1 MANLNF
7 NLDSVNGN
15 SKVVQ
20 LVELGN
26 GVVQITMKDEENKN
40 GFSRELVTGLFQCF
54 QAVRENKNYKVV
66 ILTGISNYFSIGAT
80 QEHLISTSKG
90 ESSSTTETSLALLT
104 LPLNCPIPVIA
115 AMEGHALGG
124 GLVLGLYADLI
135 VLGQE
140 SFYSN
145 SILKYDFI
153 PGAGAAAIF
162 VLLQKLGVQLGQEM
176 MYTARN
182 YSAKELLNRGIPFPV
197 LPRSEVLEFAKKT
210 ANKIAEKPR
219 LSLITLK
226 EYLTSK
232 IRKEFPELIQK
243 GRELHERTLHQ
254 HIKIR
259 DESNFVLENTQESF
273 LIHHTR
279 LSEEENILSQLQSGN
294 ISLENAEK
302 LLVGTTKATDKKM
315 DRKYTNEELLSLV
328 SAGKISLETAEN
340 LLLEVVESETN
351 TEAETNTEQLLNQL
365 QSGEISLENAESILL
380 DLNNEKLSDKAA
392 IQQRQ
397 VNNYENQ
404 LLMNPNDSEEL
415 LSLVSAGEISLESA
429 ENLLLE
435 VVEPRNQ
442 TEQLLNQLQSG
453 KISLE
458 NAESILLGLEVNDG
472 HNPAQND
479 IASTDIAIIG
489 VSCRYPGANNWKEF
503 WENLKNGVDS
513 VTEPPPGRW
522 EEKSWYHPDPEHPG
536 TSYSKCAGFLDE
548 IDKFDPLF
556 FKISPEEARFVEPQQ
571 RIFLEEAYHAI
582 EDAGYATDSLRGKQ
596 CGVFVGASTGDYIN
610 LLSNSGLDTH
620 RFVLTG
626 NILSLVPA
634 RIAYFL
640 DLKGPVVAID
650 TTCSSSLVAVHQACE
665 SIQRGESEMAIAG
678 GITIFSTTG
687 FQIASSQFQMIS
699 PDGRCKTFDAE
710 ASGTTWSEGCGV
722 ILLKKYSQAIQDNDH
737 IYGTIKA
744 TGVNYDGNTNGISAP
759 SSQSQASL
767 EEAVYQKFGIN
778 PETISY
784 VEAHG
789 TATPLGDPIEVEA
802 LTETFSKWTKKKQ
815 FCAIGSVKTNIGHS
829 ASAAGVSGLI
839 KTILCLKKQKL
850 VPSLHFNQPNP
861 HIDFE
866 NSPFYVNTEFKDWE
880 VFEGQPRQAV
890 VSSFGFS
897 GTNAHVVIEEAP
909 SQVKS
914 QNVVE
919 RPIHLL
925 TLSAKTEKALEN
937 LVSSYQSYLETNPE
951 LALADICYTASTGR
965 THFNHR
971 LGVIAS
977 DTKEFI
983 EKLLGW
989 KTQEELVGVFSG
1001 QPNRESPKI
1010 AFLFTGQGSQY
1021 VNMGRQL
1028 YEQAPTF
1035 RQALEECDQILRP
1048 YLEVPLLEIIYSLD
1062 AQKSNPDVLDQTA
1075 YTQPAIFALEY
1086 ALFKLWESWGVRPD
1100 VVMGHSV
1107 GEYVAATVAG
1117 VFSLEDGLKLI
1128 AMRGQL
1134 MQKLPSEGK
1143 MVSVMA
1149 SESQVTEVIKEYSS
1163 QVTIAAVN
1171 GPESIVISGESAAI
1185 ANICSFLE
1193 SEGVKT
1199 KQLQVSHAFHSP
1211 LMEPILTEFATVAK
1225 EITYNQPKIPL
1236 ISNVTGT
1243 EVGTEIATAEY
1254 WVGHVRQPVRFAQ
1267 SMKTLEEQGYET
1279 FLEIGPKPILL
1290 GMGRQCVT
1298 EDVGEWLPSLRP
1310 GVEEWQQ
1317 MLSSLGQ
1324 LYVKGV
1330 KIDWSGF
1337 DSDYS
1342 RQKVVLPTYPF
1353 QRERYWIETN
1363 NNFLWPKQQQ
1373 LSTDQNYHPLLGQK
1387 LNCASEQQIF
1397 ASQIGYN
1404 SPNYLSHHRVFNQV
1418 LFPIT
1423 GHLEIAIAA
1432 GNHQLKTPQIVIE
1445 DLTISKGWILP
1456 EGELTNAQ
1464 TILTPSDNQSY
1475 QFQIFSQQEQHH
1487 QDEQKWKLHATGKIR
1502 VAQIDNTTSTKLDI
1516 EKYKAECNQPI
1527 EVKQHYQ
1534 QYRQLGI
1541 DYGSSF
1547 QGIYELWSGEN
1558 QALAQIKLPEELIA
1572 ETIDYK
1578 FHPALLDA
1586 AFQVISHSLPEVD
1599 GDQTYLIVGVEEF
1612 KVYRSPGLSLWAYG
1626 SLTAPVVESQKSLTT
1641 QVTLVNPEGD
1651 IIATVK
1657 GLQLKLATRE
1667 TLLGTEVESITNW
1680 FYEVAWRSKGLLG
1693 RLLPPDFLLAPLEV
1707 SQKLTP
1713 TVKELVTQVDNTL
1726 TSETQRSVEE
1736 LSVDY
1741 IVQALV
1747 SMGWSYK
1754 PTESFDLEAVVQRL
1768 GIVPSQRKLFG
1779 RLLQIL
1785 GEVGILQPNQ
1795 EQWQVQ
1801 QTLEKVNP
1809 TQKSQSLLSQY
1820 PEEAAGL
1827 TLLDRCAS
1835 QLAVVLRGA
1844 IDPVELVFP
1853 KGDLTTA
1860 TQFYQDSQVTTVMN
1874 TIVQKTITQAIDK
1887 LPPSRGIRL
1896 LEIGAGTGGT
1906 TSYILPH
1913 LNPNQTEY
1921 IFTDI
1926 GALFTSKAQQKFQD
1940 YRFLG
1945 YQTLDIEVDPTS
1957 QGFASHQYDVII
1969 AANVLHATTSMKQTL
1984 SNVRQLLAPGGILVL
1999 YEATTR
2005 SRFSDL
2011 IFGLLE
2017 GWWRFTDDEL
2027 RPDYPLLSRQQWK
2040 KVLSE
2045 TGFTQVVTLPEVEG
2059 MAEVFAQQGVIV
2071 AQAAPTTLES
2081 TSSTPKGWLI
2091 LADKQ
2096 GIAQQLASQLRS
2108 GGDVCTLVFAGE
2120 NYQQL
2125 APEEFTINP
2134 DNFSELEQL
2143 IETIATKSPSLSGVV
2158 QCWTTAAGV
2167 GKNISSEE
2175 LENLSKL
2182 GCGTTL
2188 SLVQALVKAKLSQ
2201 SPRLWLVTNGAQPV
2215 PSNNPVIPGVAQSS
2229 LWGMGK
2235 VISLEH
2241 PELKCVRIDLD
2252 PQQRIE
2258 TQAEVLFQEI
2268 CSEDKE
2274 DQVAWR
2280 GDERYV
2286 ARLVASPHQQATQQL
2301 ADATTQKP
2309 LSFREDAT
2317 YLITGMGGLGLL
2329 VARWMVDKGA
2339 KHLVLLERCSADD
2352 ANSQKITE
2360 LEMAGVSV
2368 VVEQADVSDV
2378 ESMTGVLSRIEQS
2391 NIPLAGVIHSAEM
2404 LSDEVLQNQS
2414 WSSFKNV
2421 MAPKVQ
2427 GAWHLH
2433 QLTQNQ
2439 PLDFFV
2445 LFSSVA
2451 SLLGSPG
2458 QGNHAAA
2465 NGFLDGLVH
2474 YRRTMGL
2481 TGLSIHWGA
2490 VSQVGEVAQPG
2501 ADASLQKQGMGVI
2514 SPTQVLESLELLMS
2528 GSDIEVGVI
2537 PIEWSAWQE
2546 RLTQWPFLADWQ
2558 EKIQTTS
2565 EISKS
2570 EFLLKLEATAP
2581 NERRSLLV
2589 AHVRRQF
2596 ALVLG
2601 INDPESISLE
2611 TGFFDLGMDSLTSVE
2626 LRNKLQTSLDCSLPS
2641 SVAFDYPNIQSL
2653 TDYLEKTIVLP
2664 SDDTGS
2670 ESEIPEVILDKDSF
2684 ELESSE
2690 SIFSEINQLSE
2701 NEIDM
2706 AVDEAI
2712 GQLDQLLQ

>member
-1 MANLNF
+1 MAKLNF
-7 NLDSVNGN
+7 NLDSVKGN

-20 LVELGN
+20 LVDLGN
-26 GVVQITMKDEENKN
+26 GVVQITMNDEENRN
-40 GFSRELVTGLFQCF
+40 SFSQELVKELFQCF
-54 QAVRENKNYKVV
+54 QRVRENKSYKVV
-66 ILTGISNYFSIGAT
+66 ILAGTTHYFGTGVTGQQLMSTFQRESNF
-80 QEHLISTSKG
+80 
-90 ESSSTTETSLALLT
+90 TTEKVTELLT
-104 LPLNCPIPVIA
+104 LALNCPIPVIA
-115 AMEGHALGG
+115 AIEGHALGG
-124 GLVLGLYADLI
+124 GFAIGLYADLI
-135 VLGQE
+135 VLSRE
-140 SFYSN
+140 SFYASN
-145 SILKYDFI
+145 FMKYGFI
-153 PGAGAAAIF
+153 PGAGAIF
-162 VLLQKLGVQLGQEM
+162 ILLKKLGVELGQEM
-176 MYTARN
+176 AYTARN
-182 YSAKELLNRGIPFPV
+182 YRGEELEKRGVPFPV
-197 LPRSEVLEFAKKT
+197 LPRKEVLKFAKEIANEIAKKT
-210 ANKIAEKPR
+210 R
-219 LSLITLK
+219 LSLVTLK
-226 EYLTSK
+226 KYLVSEVRNKLYEVLPKEVEMQEITFHQPEVKALIESTLAVSK
-232 IRKEFPELIQK
+232 
-243 GRELHERTLHQ
+243 G
-254 HIKIR
+254 
-259 DESNFVLENTQESF
+259 DNQESF
-273 LIHHTR
+273 ERNHSQLK
-279 LSEEENILSQLQSGN
+279 EEEHILSQLQSGN
-294 ISLENAEK
+294 LSLENAEK
-302 LLVGTTKATDKKM
+302 LLLGTTREKTQEKATDK
-315 DRKYTNEELLSLV
+315 KYTNEELLSLV
-328 SAGKISLETAEN
+328 SAGEISLDLAEK
-340 LLLEVVESETN
+340 LLLKVVEPETQ
-351 TEAETNTEQLLNQL
+351 TEQLLNQL
-365 QSGEISLENAESILL
+365 QSGEISLESAESILL
-380 DLNNEKLSDKAA
+380 GLNEEKLPAKATT
-392 IQQRQ
+392 QQRQ
-397 VNNYENQ
+397 INDYKNNLFDHEN
-404 LLMNPNDSEEL
+404 SEEL
-415 LSLVSAGEISLESA
+415 LSLVSSGKISLEAA

-435 VVEPRNQ
+435 VVKPEIK
-442 TEQLLNQLQSG
+442 T
-453 KISLE
+453 
-458 NAESILLGLEVNDG
+458 EVNDG
-472 HNPAQND
+472 LNPGQNN

-489 VSCRYPGANNWKEF
+489 ISCRYPGANNWKEF

-522 EEKSWYHPDPEHPG
+522 EEKNWYHPDPDHPG

-571 RIFLEEAYHAI
+571 RIFLEEAYHVI
-582 EDAGYATDSLRGKQ
+582 EDAGYATDSLRGKK
-596 CGVFVGASTGDYIN
+596 CGVFVGASTGDYLK
-610 LLSNSGLDTH
+610 LLSIAGLDTH

-640 DLKGPVVAID
+640 DLKGPVATID
-650 TTCSSSLVAVHQACE
+650 TSCSSSLVAVHQACE
-665 SIQRGESEMAIAG
+665 SIYKGESEIAIAG
-678 GITIFSTTG
+678 GISICATAD
-687 FQIASSQFQMIS
+687 FQIASSQFQMVS
-699 PDGRCKTFDAE
+699 PDGRCKTFDAS
-710 ASGTTWSEGCGV
+710 ASGTTWSEGCG
-722 ILLKKYSQAIQDNDH
+722 ILLLKSYSQAIQDNDN
-737 IYGTIKA
+737 IYGVIKA

-778 PETISY
+778 PEAISY

-789 TATPLGDPIEVEA
+789 TATSLGDPIEVEA
-802 LTETFSKWTKKKQ
+802 LTEAFSKWTNKKQ
-815 FCAIGSVKTNIGHS
+815 FCAIGSVKTNIGH
-829 ASAAGVSGLI
+829 ASTAAGVSGLI

-880 VFEGQPRQAV
+880 VLEGQTRRAA

-919 RPIHLL
+919 RQIHLL
-925 TLSAKTEKALEN
+925 TLSAKTEKALED

-951 LALADICYTASTGR
+951 LALADVCYTASTGR
-965 THFNHR
+965 AHFNHR
-971 LGVIAS
+971 LGAIAS
-977 DTKEFI
+977 DSKELI

-1001 QPNRESPKI
+1001 QQNRKSPKI

-1028 YEQAPTF
+1028 CKQAPTF
-1035 RQALEECDQILRP
+1035 RQALEECDQILQP
-1048 YLEVPLLEIIYSLD
+1048 YLEVPILEIIYPLD
-1062 AQKSNPDVLDQTA
+1062 AQKSTSGVLDQTA

-1100 VVMGHSV
+1100 VVIGHSV

-1117 VFSLEDGLKLI
+1117 VLSLEDGLKFI

-1134 MQKLPSEGK
+1134 MQLIPSGGQ

-1149 SESQVTEVIKEYSS
+1149 SEVQVTEAIKEYSS
-1163 QVTIAAVN
+1163 RVTIAAVN

-1199 KQLQVSHAFHSP
+1199 KKLQVSHAFHSP
-1211 LMEPILTEFATVAK
+1211 LMEPMLTEFAAVAQ
-1225 EITYNQPKIPL
+1225 EITYKKTKIPV
-1236 ISNVTGT
+1236 ISNITGT
-1243 EVGTEIATAEY
+1243 EVGTEITTAQY
-1254 WVGHVRQPVRFAQ
+1254 WVEHVRQPVRFAQ
-1267 SMKTLEEQGYET
+1267 SMKTLEEQGYEI
-1279 FLEIGPKPILL
+1279 FLEIGAKPILL

-1310 GVEEWQQ
+1310 GVDEWQQ
-1317 MLSSLGQ
+1317 ILSSLGQ

-1337 DSDYS
+1337 DSDYN

-1363 NNFLWPKQQQ
+1363 NNFNFWPKQK
-1373 LSTDQNYHPLLGQK
+1373 LSTDQKLHPLLGQK

-1397 ASQIGYN
+1397 TSQIGEN
-1404 SPNYLSHHRVFNQV
+1404 SPNYLSQYRVFNQAV
-1418 LFPIT
+1418 FPAT
-1423 GHLEIAIAA
+1423 GYLEIAIAA

-1445 DLTISKGWILP
+1445 DLSIGKGWILP
-1456 EGELTNAQ
+1456 AGELTKAQ

-1475 QFQIFSQQEQHH
+1475 QFQIFSQQEQ
-1487 QDEQKWKLHATGKIR
+1487 WRLHATGKIR
-1502 VAQIDNTTSTKLDI
+1502 TAQIDKTPTKVDL
-1516 EKYKAECNQPI
+1516 EKYKAGCSQPI
-1527 EVKQHYQ
+1527 EVKRHYQ
-1534 QYRQLGI
+1534 QCRQFGI

-1558 QALAQIKLPEELIA
+1558 QALAQIKLPEEVIA
-1572 ETIDYK
+1572 QTIDYH

-1586 AFQVISHSLPEVD
+1586 ALQLIGHIVPKVESD
-1599 GDQTYLIVGVEEF
+1599 KTYLTVGVEQF
-1612 KVYRSPGLSLWAYG
+1612 KVYRSPGLSLWAYA
-1626 SLTAPVVESQKSLTT
+1626 SVPTPVVESEKSSTA
-1641 QVTLVNPEGD
+1641 QVTLVSPEGE
-1651 IIATVK
+1651 IIATVL
-1657 GLQLKLATRE
+1657 GLQVKLANKQ

-1680 FYEVAWRSKGLLG
+1680 LYEVEWRTKGLLG
-1693 RLLPPDFLLAPLEV
+1693 RLLPPDFLLAPVEV
-1707 SQKLTP
+1707 SQKLIP
-1713 TVKELVTQVDNTL
+1713 DLKELVTQVDNAR
-1726 TSETQRSVEE
+1726 TSEIGKSLEE

-1747 SMGWSYK
+1747 SMGWSYQ
-1754 PTESFDLEAVVQRL
+1754 PTESFDLEAAVQRL
-1768 GIVPSQRKLFG
+1768 GIVPSQRRLFQ

-1785 GEVGILQPNQ
+1785 AEVGILQPNQ
-1795 EQWQVQ
+1795 QQWQVQ

-1809 TQKSQSLLSQY
+1809 SEQSQSLLSQY
-1820 PEEAAGL
+1820 PEEEAAL
-1827 TLLDRCAS
+1827 TLLNRCAS
-1835 QLAVVLRGA
+1835 QLGGVLRGA
-1844 IDPVELVFP
+1844 IDPLELVFP
-1853 KGDLTTA
+1853 KEDLTTV
-1860 TQFYQDSQVTTVMN
+1860 TQVYQDSIVAKVMN
-1874 TIVQKTITQAIDK
+1874 RIVQKTITQTIEK

-1896 LEIGAGTGGT
+1896 LEIGAGTGET

-1926 GALFTSKAQQKFQD
+1926 GSFFTTKAQHKFKD
-1940 YRFLG
+1940 YRFLD
-1945 YQTLDIEVDPTS
+1945 YQTLDIEVDPTT

-1969 AANVLHATTSMKQTL
+1969 AANVLYATTSMKETL
-1984 SNVRQLLAPGGILVL
+1984 SHVRKLLAPGGILVL

-2017 GWWRFTDDEL
+2017 GWWKFTDYEL
-2027 RPDYPLLSRQQWK
+2027 RPDYPLLSRQQWR

-2045 TGFTQVVTLPEVEG
+2045 TGFTQVATLPEVES

-2071 AQAAPTTLES
+2071 AQAALES

-2091 LADKQ
+2091 LADRQ
-2096 GIAQQLASQLRS
+2096 GIAQQLASQLHS
-2108 GGDVCTLVFAGE
+2108 VGDVCTLVFARE

-2134 DNFSELEQL
+2134 HNPEEFDQL
-2143 IETIATKSPSLSGVV
+2143 IEAVATKLPSLSGVV
-2158 QCWTTAAGV
+2158 QCWTTEAGV

-2229 LWGMGK
+2229 LWGIGK

-2252 PQQRIE
+2252 PQQTIE
-2258 TQAEVLFQEI
+2258 TQTEALFQEI
-2268 CSEDKE
+2268 WSEDKE

-2286 ARLVASPHQQATQQL
+2286 ARLVASRHQQAVAEQQ
-2301 ADATTQKP
+2301 ADTTNQKS

-2317 YLITGMGGLGLL
+2317 YLITEGMGGLGLL

-2339 KHLVLLERCSADD
+2339 KHLVLLGRRSPDD

-2360 LEMAGVSV
+2360 LEMAGASV
-2368 VVEQADVSDV
+2368 VVEKADVSDV
-2378 ESMTGVLSRIEQS
+2378 ELMTGVLHKIEQS
-2391 NIPLAGVIHSAEM
+2391 NIPLAGVIHLAEIS
-2404 LSDEVLQNQS
+2404 SDGVLENQS
-2414 WSSFKNV
+2414 WSSFEQV
-2421 MAPKVQ
+2421 IVSKVKS
-2427 GAWHLH
+2427 AWNLH

-2439 PLDFFV
+2439 QLDFFI

-2458 QGNHAAA
+2458 QGNHALA
-2465 NGFLDGLVH
+2465 NGFLDGLAH
-2474 YRRTMGL
+2474 YRRAMGL
-2481 TGLSIHWGA
+2481 PGLSIHWGSVA
-2490 VSQVGEVAQPG
+2490 QVEEVAERG
-2501 ADASLQKQGMGVI
+2501 ADVSLQRQGMGAI
-2514 SPTQVLESLELLMS
+2514 SPTQVLEFLELLMS
-2528 GSDIEVGVI
+2528 GSDIEVGVL

-2546 RLTQWPFLADWQ
+2546 RVAQWPFLADWQ
-2558 EKIQTTS
+2558 KTTQTTS

-2570 EFLLKLEATAP
+2570 EFISKLKGIAP

-2589 AHVRRQF
+2589 AYVRSQF

-2601 INDPESISLE
+2601 INHPESISLE
-2611 TGFFDLGMDSLTSVE
+2611 TGFFDLGMDSLTAVE
-2626 LRNKLQTSLDCSLPS
+2626 LRNKLQTGLDCSLPS
-2641 SVAFDYPNIQSL
+2641 SLAFDYPNIQSL
-2653 TDYLEKTIVLP
+2653 TDYLEKTIILP
-2664 SDDTGS
+2664 SDDTVS
-2670 ESEIPEVILDKDSF
+2670 ESETPKVILDKDSLD
-2684 ELESSE
+2684 LESSE
-2690 SIFSEINQLSE
+2690 SLFNEINQLSE

-2712 GQLDQLLQ
+2712 GQLDKLLQ